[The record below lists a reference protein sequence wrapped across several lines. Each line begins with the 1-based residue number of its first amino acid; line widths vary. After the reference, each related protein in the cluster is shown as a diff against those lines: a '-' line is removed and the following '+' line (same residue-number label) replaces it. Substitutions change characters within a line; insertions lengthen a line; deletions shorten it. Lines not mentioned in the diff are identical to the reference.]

1 MNGRKPWMWAIV
13 LFAAAMPMTG
23 GCATPATPPSPA
35 TVPNPAE
42 KDPVSTLAGVDSAT
56 LAEWEHRSVMHV
68 MYTDRCE
75 ELGVGYS
82 IVRLDPP
89 WHGFDKALA
98 WGEDGTKI
106 VQGVNF
112 RREEAMSFDWR
123 AWAEDVVRTFREDFG
138 MELRLLEPMPGYEG
152 YDAQY
157 AGGEG
162 EWRAVLAVGSVLRF
176 EADGIRIKSK
186 TRSLEVEVRRVGS
199 TLPAPDLPFEK

>member
-1 MNGRKPWMWAIV
+1 MNGRKPWILTPV
-13 LFAAAMPMTG
+13 LCAAAMLMAG
-23 GCATPATPPSPA
+23 GCATFAPTPSRTPE
-35 TVPNPAE
+35 PNPMGH
-42 KDPVSTLAGVDSAT
+42 DPLFTLAGGDSAM
-56 LAEWEHRSVMHV
+56 AEWEHRSVMHV

-82 IVRLDPP
+82 IFRLDPP

-98 WGEDGTKI
+98 WCEDGTNI

-112 RREEAMSFDWR
+112 RREEPMSFDWR

-138 MELRLLEPMPGYEG
+138 MELRLLEPQPGYEG

-162 EWRAVLAVGSVLRF
+162 EWRAFLAVGSVLRF
-176 EADGIRIKSK
+176 EVNGIRIESK

-199 TLPAPDLPFEK
+199 TIPAPELPFEE